1 MRARGYSP
9 FESSPAN
16 DALLD
21 EVVAASRPGTV
32 AVFDLDGCV
41 FDTRPRQVRI
51 FRELA
56 AQRGWRELCA
66 VREEHFLDWS
76 LTRTMLNAGIA
87 ADWVAEHEKAV
98 RSWWTRCFF
107 SSEYVKFDHAMPG
120 SAELCR
126 RVWARGAHVVYLTGR
141 DVSMA
146 PGTESSLRSFGF
158 PYNAVRSTLLV
169 KPSFEMDDT
178 EFKASALEGIASLGE
193 TSVYLDNEP
202 ANVNLYKRR
211 HPNAFVVFVETDH
224 SPREDEP
231 GPSIPWLRSFWRTG

>member
-1 MRARGYSP
+1 MRARGYAP
-9 FESSPAN
+9 FAASVEN

-21 EVVAASRPGTV
+21 QIIAVARPGAV

-76 LTRTMLNAGIA
+76 LFTTMANAGISA
-87 ADWVAEHEKAV
+87 GWIASHEADV
-98 RSWWTRCFF
+98 RNWWARCFF
-107 SSEYVKFDHAMPG
+107 SSEYVIYDHAMPG
-120 SAELCR
+120 AAELCR
-126 RVWARGAHVVYLTGR
+126 EVWARGAQVVYLTGR
-141 DVSMA
+141 DISMA
-146 PGTESSLRSFGF
+146 PGTESALRSFGF

-169 KPSFEMDDT
+169 KPTFEMDDT
-178 EFKASALEGIASLGE
+178 AFKETALEGIASLGL
-193 TSVYLDNEP
+193 TTVYLDNEP

-211 HPNAFVVFVETDH
+211 HPDALVVFVETDH
-224 SPREDEP
+224 SPRPDAPAP
-231 GPSIPWLRSFWRTG
+231 GIPWLRSFWRTA